1 MLSPR
6 QDTLPFLNIG
16 RILSFGLK
24 SGLAYVCLVE
34 PNALQCL
41 RSCVRDFMQGT
52 GGNEENGEGFL
63 EEVEE
68 YGYEVYE
75 YAKRAT
81 KV

>member
-1 MLSPR
+1 M
-6 QDTLPFLNIG
+6 
-16 RILSFGLK
+16 
-24 SGLAYVCLVE
+24 
-34 PNALQCL
+34 
-41 RSCVRDFMQGT
+41 RDFMQGT